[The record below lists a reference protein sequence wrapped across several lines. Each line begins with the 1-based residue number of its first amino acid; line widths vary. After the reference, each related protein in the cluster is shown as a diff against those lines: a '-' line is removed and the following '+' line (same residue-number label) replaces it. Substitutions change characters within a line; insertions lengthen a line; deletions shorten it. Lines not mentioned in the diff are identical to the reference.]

1 MRIGSNRQ
9 RALLAT
15 LLVHPAR
22 SVAVDDLVEAIWGSA
37 APENPRAA
45 VHTCVTRL
53 RRSLEAAG
61 TEPVRIER
69 QVGGYRLAIG
79 PQDVDLGRFEAALR
93 RAEAAREAA
102 EPATEAAALR
112 AALDLCRGEPLVDIR
127 SDYLDR
133 EVVPRLVELRLA
145 ALERRIDLDLR
156 APGDHS
162 ALVAELHGLTG
173 RHPLRERFWVQ
184 LMIGLARSGRRGE
197 AFAVYREVRRRLR
210 EELGVDPGEEV
221 QRVHLALL
229 RGDPPPTGDTANP
242 TGAVPAAAP
251 WTNSWQL
258 PLDVGDFVGRGREL
272 KHLLDGLRPPAGGG
286 PAVVVVSGPP
296 GVGKS
301 ALGIRVAH
309 QLRADFPD
317 GQWYVRL
324 RGAGPARR
332 DPAHILA
339 ELLRTAGVNPV
350 GLPDGT
356 DERAALLRSRLA
368 DRRVLLLLDDA
379 ADAAQVAPLLPGRP
393 GCAVLIT
400 SRSDLGGVTA
410 LYGARR
416 LTLGLLVPDEA
427 HELLRRI
434 VGPDQ
439 LGAREAAEL
448 ADLCGRL
455 PLALR
460 IVAANL
466 AGRPSLSPARYA
478 GQLAAG
484 DRLAKLTADGD
495 ENLTVRSAFDLS
507 YASSDEAQRRAF
519 RLLGLVPGPDVSVP
533 GAAALFGLD
542 EEQTGRLLD
551 QLAAANLVERH
562 TMERFRLHDLL
573 RLYAADRACADESA
587 DERAAALRRLFD
599 WYLHGANDAAIRCYP
614 MMYPANL
621 PEPPSELRTPEHE
634 SARAALDWLDAERA
648 GIGAAVQHA
657 ARHGPTPYAWL
668 LTYAIRPDMLLRY
681 HMAELDA
688 MSEAALDAARRTADQ
703 RAEATML
710 LTRGTLGVTTNRFQE
725 ALDHLAEAQPLAEAH
740 QQAELAASIANI
752 WGLVHL
758 NLGELAQAAEQFD
771 RSLRWVDVIGESARP
786 RTISTLINLGVA
798 RLELGELDRARTYFA
813 RALLLAETHG
823 SPFSVATALVNLA
836 GVELELGNLDRALI
850 LFEDSLGRYQ
860 ECGARPEEAI
870 ARQGLATAHRDAGR
884 YDRAE
889 EQARLA
895 VELTEQ
901 IGHRRYA
908 ADSLATLASVY
919 LLTDRPELAAAHY
932 ARSHDLAV
940 ELGYPRVEIESL
952 AGIALLEAV
961 DTDAPAP
968 KVPDPSPSRPD
979 APIAVAGTPAT
990 GGPGTPSTMRA
1001 DPAGTATTRDR
1012 PDAVARARAAGLR
1025 LMEAKALV
1033 LRARVGLR
1041 RGRLDEASDDAELAL
1056 TLHRESGCRLGQAQ
1070 ALVLLGEVAA
1080 LRNHPEAAERWRE
1093 AAELFTRIG
1102 SPFAAEPQARLAKDP
1117 ARRGEPL
1124 PETA

>member
-9 RALLAT
+9 RALLAA
-15 LLVHPAR
+15 LLVQPAR
-22 SVAVDDLVEAIWGSA
+22 PVAVDELVAAIWGPA

-53 RRSLEAAG
+53 RRSLDEAGA
-61 TEPVRIER
+61 EPVRIER
-69 QVGGYRLAIG
+69 QVGGYRLAID
-79 PQDVDLGRFEAALR
+79 PQDVDVGRFEVALR
-93 RAEAAREAA
+93 RAEAARKAA
-102 EPATEAAALR
+102 DPATEATFLR
-112 AALDLCRGEPLVDIR
+112 AALDLWRGEPLVDVG

-162 ALVAELHGLTG
+162 ALVGELHGLTG

-184 LMIGLARSGRRGE
+184 LMIGLTRCGRRGE
-197 AFAVYREVRRRLR
+197 AFAVYRDLRRRLR

-229 RGDPPPTGDTANP
+229 RGDPPPTGDSDDP
-242 TGAVPAAAP
+242 TRAVPETAP
-251 WTNSWQL
+251 WTASCQL

-272 KHLLDGLRPPAGGG
+272 KQLLDELRQPAGGG

-309 QLRADFPD
+309 QVRADFPD

-324 RGAGPARR
+324 RGAGPGRR
-332 DPAHILA
+332 DPAHVLA

-416 LTLGLLVPDEA
+416 LVLGLLVPDEA

-439 LGAREAAEL
+439 LGAEEAAEL

-466 AGRPSLSPARYA
+466 AGRPSLDPSRYA
-478 GQLAAG
+478 SQLAAG

-507 YASSDEAQRRAF
+507 YAGSDEAQRRAF

-542 EEQTGRLLD
+542 EERAGRLLD

-573 RLYAADRACADESA
+573 RLYAADRAAADESA

-599 WYLHGANDAAIRCYP
+599 WYLYGANDATIRCYP
-614 MMYPANL
+614 MMYPARL
-621 PEPPSELRTPEHE
+621 PESPSGLRTPEHE

-648 GIGAAVQHA
+648 GICAAVQYA
-657 ARHGPTPYAWL
+657 ARQGPTRYAWL

-703 RAEATML
+703 RAEAMML
-710 LTRGTLGVTTNRFQE
+710 LTRGTLGVATNRFQE
-725 ALDHLAEAQPLAEAH
+725 ALGHLAEAQPLAEAH

-758 NLGELAQAAEQFD
+758 NLGELTQAAAQFD
-771 RSLRWVDVIGESARP
+771 RSLRWVDVIGESARA

-813 RALLLAETHG
+813 RALELAETHG
-823 SPFSVATALVNLA
+823 SPFSAATALVNLA
-836 GVELELGNLDRALI
+836 AVELELGNLDRALV

-870 ARQGLATAHRDAGR
+870 ARQGLATVHRDAGR

-889 EQARLA
+889 KQARLA

-908 ADSLATLASVY
+908 ADSLATLASIY
-919 LLTDRPELAAAHY
+919 LLTDRPDLAVAHY

-952 AGIALLEAV
+952 AGLALLEALG
-961 DTDAPAP
+961 TDGAAPP
-968 KVPDPSPSRPD
+968 PGPTVREPLPSPPD
-979 APIAVAGTPAT
+979 VPITVVGPPAT
-990 GGPGTPSTMRA
+990 GGPGTP
-1001 DPAGTATTRDR
+1001 AGPSGTVLSEAR
-1012 PDAVARARAAGLR
+1012 PDAVDRARAAGLR

-1033 LRARVGLR
+1033 LRARVRLR
-1041 RGRLDEASDDAELAL
+1041 EGRLDDASDDAELAL

-1080 LRNHPEAAERWRE
+1080 LRERPEATGRWRE
-1093 AAELFTRIG
+1093 AAELFTAIG
-1102 SPFAAEPQARLAKDP
+1102 SPFAAETRARLGK
-1117 ARRGEPL
+1117 PL
-1124 PETA
+1124 PNPA